1 MKNRLV
7 RVCEVI
13 KRELGDLFHR
23 EIQFGSA
30 LVTISSV
37 DITPDLKQA
46 HVFISALGSK
56 GDQRHAME
64 ILDKNRV
71 LLQNQ
76 LAKRIKIKYTP
87 HLHFHIDEAMERGSR
102 VLNVMNELGL
112 LEVKENGDEKL

>member
-30 LVTISSV
+30 LVTVSSV

>member
-23 EIQFGSA
+23 DIQFGSA

-56 GDQRHAME
+56 GDQRHAMDV
-64 ILDKNRV
+64 LDKNRV

>member
-23 EIQFGSA
+23 DIQFGSA

-56 GDQRHAME
+56 GDQRHAMDV
-64 ILDKNRV
+64 LDKNRV

-112 LEVKENGDEKL
+112 LEVKENVDEKL

>member
-23 EIQFGSA
+23 DIQFGSA

-64 ILDKNRV
+64 VLDKNRV

-76 LAKRIKIKYTP
+76 LA
-87 HLHFHIDEAMERGSR
+87 
-102 VLNVMNELGL
+102 
-112 LEVKENGDEKL
+112 

>member
-112 LEVKENGDEKL
+112 LEVKENGDEKI

>member
-23 EIQFGSA
+23 DIQFGSA

-64 ILDKNRV
+64 VLDKNRV

>member
-23 EIQFGSA
+23 DIQFGSA

-64 ILDKNRV
+64 VLDKNRV

-112 LEVKENGDEKL
+112 LEVKENVDEKL

>member
-23 EIQFGSA
+23 DIQFGSA